1 MLVICMFCVR
11 FKNHHNIFL
20 ARPMGCIFVKHHS
33 VDSFFAEDATKIETL
48 NHFGIS
54 GLVYDVVEAT
64 HEGLVP
70 TIVEEFERNTTY
82 FLQGEFA
89 SDSPFRLEESIGNI
103 DDNDTHVP
111 NVVEFQ
117 VMIDKLQRLNEL
129 VGQCF

>member
-1 MLVICMFCVR
+1 M
-11 FKNHHNIFL
+11 
-20 ARPMGCIFVKHHS
+20 
-33 VDSFFAEDATKIETL
+33 EQ
-48 NHFGIS
+48 
-54 GLVYDVVEAT
+54 
-64 HEGLVP
+64 
-70 TIVEEFERNTTY
+70 FERNTTY